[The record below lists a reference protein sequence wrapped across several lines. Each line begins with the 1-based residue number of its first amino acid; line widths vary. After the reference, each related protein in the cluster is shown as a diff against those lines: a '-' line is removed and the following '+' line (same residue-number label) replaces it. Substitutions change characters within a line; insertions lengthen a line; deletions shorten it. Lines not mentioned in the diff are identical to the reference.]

1 MTTTIILIIY
11 LIVGY
16 VVAFF
21 CLNAYDEDESVE
33 KDVVPK
39 WVVWTLITVLSLL
52 WPIMLIKYFI
62 ERK

>member
-1 MTTTIILIIY
+1 MTTTIILILY

-21 CLNAYDEDESVE
+21 CLNAYDEDDGVE

-39 WVVWTLITVLSLL
+39 WAVWTIVTILSLL
-52 WPIMLIKYFI
+52 WPVMLIKYLI
-62 ERK
+62 ESK

>member
-1 MTTTIILIIY
+1 VTTTIILILY
-11 LIVGY
+11 LIIGY
-16 VVAFF
+16 VVAFL

-39 WVVWTLITVLSLL
+39 GIVWALITILSLL
-52 WPIMLIKYFI
+52 WPIMLIKYLT